1 MTKGASIRVSRGR
14 SCTDAFELSFSRLRN
29 ALVLPGGTGDSINQ
43 PSDSGASAEM
53 QIADD
58 SLHLFPG
65 HRDGCKSDACH
76 STERLRGTRIWRVRS
91 RGKQVISKSNLILPY
106 EKIAEALKRKLSAEG
121 RDEPMPRDMID
132 VHSFIWIIGPGYAVE
147 STLTNGSEST

>member
-1 MTKGASIRVSRGR
+1 M
-14 SCTDAFELSFSRLRN
+14 
-29 ALVLPGGTGDSINQ
+29 
-43 PSDSGASAEM
+43 
-53 QIADD
+53 
-58 SLHLFPG
+58 
-65 HRDGCKSDACH
+65 
-76 STERLRGTRIWRVRS
+76 
-91 RGKQVISKSNLILPY
+91 ISKSNLILPY